1 MNDWRLAGDTESGIG
16 IETPVCQ
23 GGFHLSLSVEACRAR
38 YADATTMPIIA
49 ALTEIRHCFPCRVGT
64 MQQWEDDE
72 GGWSGCSNERSG
84 QTKMDEKEERTRE
97 CEKVGE
103 RARRSEMEKI
113 TRSRHTGRRERVQ
126 SLLFYLVPFLFRL
139 ALRLS
144 FSLSLPLC
152 FPPCPYPPCTP
163 PFSPVCAERRDCR
176 YYGRVRIV
184 TLIN

>member
-1 MNDWRLAGDTESGIG
+1 M
-16 IETPVCQ
+16 CQ

-84 QTKMDEKEERTRE
+84 QTKMDEKEERTRMRKGRRASE
-97 CEKVGE
+97 TERDGKNYAKPTYGEE
-103 RARRSEMEKI
+103 RACAKS
-113 TRSRHTGRRERVQ
+113 TLLSRAV
-126 SLLFYLVPFLFRL
+126 
-139 ALRLS
+139 S
-144 FSLSLPLC
+144 FSSCASTLLLSLSLSLSRSLSLPLPLC
-152 FPPCPYPPCTP
+152 FPPCPFPPCTP

>member
-1 MNDWRLAGDTESGIG
+1 M
-16 IETPVCQ
+16 CQ

-72 GGWSGCSNERSG
+72 GGWSGSA
-84 QTKMDEKEERTRE
+84 RTNVRGKRKWTRRRKGRE

-113 TRSRHTGRRERVQ
+113 TRSRHTGRREHVQ
-126 SLLFYLVPFLFRL
+126 SLLFYLVPFLFLL
-139 ALRLS
+139 ALPLS